1 MTQQYKRM
9 QRTNWATMSMADTV
23 AADGKVREMV
33 TIDRRTFTTCAPLPR
48 VVIVALLL
56 ITSACG
62 STVGPRDESH
72 DPQQPFVMPPL
83 VDASGHPLPDL
94 QQGRDWR

>member
-1 MTQQYKRM
+1 MTQQLVSIPSHGSSITATSD
-9 QRTNWATMSMADTV
+9 QRV
-23 AADGKVREMV
+23 A
-33 TIDRRTFTTCAPLPR
+33 IDRRTFTTCAPLPR

>member
-1 MTQQYKRM
+1 MT
-9 QRTNWATMSMADTV
+9 T
-23 AADGKVREMV
+23 AAWRQKKKPPAGLAAEGEIPHRKV
-33 TIDRRTFTTCAPLPR
+33 TPLSHITPR
-48 VVIVALLL
+48 IVIVALLL
-56 ITSACG
+56 ITPACG